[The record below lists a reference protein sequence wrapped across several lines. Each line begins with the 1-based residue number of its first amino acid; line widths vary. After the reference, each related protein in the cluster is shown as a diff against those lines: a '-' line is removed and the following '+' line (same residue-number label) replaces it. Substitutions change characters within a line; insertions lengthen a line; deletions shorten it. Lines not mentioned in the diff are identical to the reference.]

1 MATQAHCAFCFEVL
15 SASFER
21 RKPLNLSQTETLWS
35 QYHTSNSS
43 NTYEEPPSEVD
54 DDDAEMT
61 DVEGE
66 TSVKRTAISRLLN
79 RDASES
85 AGSSSSSLPSS
96 GSSKA
101 TSGTATP
108 ASSISD
114 LSMTQNKKKKVE
126 KHPLF
131 ITWNTLSRSGSKSL
145 RGCIGTFEAQELE
158 DGLRSYA
165 LTS

>member
-15 SASFER
+15 SSSFER

-35 QYHTSNSS
+35 QYHTSSSSS

-114 LSMTQNKKKKVE
+114 LSTTQNKKKVE

-131 ITWNTLSRSGSKSL
+131 ITWNTLSRSGGKSL